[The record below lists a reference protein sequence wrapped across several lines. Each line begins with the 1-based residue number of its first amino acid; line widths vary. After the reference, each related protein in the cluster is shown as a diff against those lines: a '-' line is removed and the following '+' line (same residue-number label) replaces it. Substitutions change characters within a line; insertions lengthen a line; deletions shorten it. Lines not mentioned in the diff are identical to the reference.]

1 MFVEILETTLEI
13 YILSSLNRT
22 RERND
27 RKWGSF
33 FQTKRVIAIIP
44 RLQHNVHRV
53 SFSFS
58 PNNFANFLALR
69 ISPELHGLK
78 ACYICTYCFAIMLHN
93 IHTKDKVN
101 KVHSK
106 VSEWKNHIHSFYRT
120 CWNGILSYF
129 SMHNII
135 WFSFIPYY
143 SIQIIWFSFFNFD
156 KLFLHQKRWYI

>member
-13 YILSSLNRT
+13 YMLSSLNRT

-129 SMHNII
+129 NKHNII
-135 WFSFIPYY
+135 WF
-143 SIQIIWFSFFNFD
+143 FD
-156 KLFLHQKRWYI
+156 KNYLIFIVYFC

>member
-1 MFVEILETTLEI
+1 MFVEILETILEI
-13 YILSSLNRT
+13 YIPSSSNRT

-27 RKWGSF
+27 RKRRSF

-53 SFSFS
+53 SFSSS

-78 ACYICTYCFAIMLHN
+78 ACYICTYCFAIMLRN

-120 CWNGILSYF
+120 CWNGILNYF
-129 SMHNII
+129 NMHNII
-135 WFSFIPYY
+135 WFSLIPYY

-156 KLFLHQKRWYI
+156 KLFLHQKR

>member
-1 MFVEILETTLEI
+1 MVSKHRKVLGLKLEFAKLYAPFKVTLMFVEILETTLEI
-13 YILSSLNRT
+13 YIPSSSNRT

-69 ISPELHGLK
+69 IIPELHGLK

-120 CWNGILSYF
+120 C
-129 SMHNII
+129 
-135 WFSFIPYY
+135 
-143 SIQIIWFSFFNFD
+143 
-156 KLFLHQKRWYI
+156 